1 MTVEPRYRRIIP
13 SDSSGNEYNSSNP
26 LPVEAT
32 LNVGDIEIG
41 AVEIKDGETDTRL
54 KVKSDGTDN
63 AAVVTQNSQPL
74 PTGAATQTTLAALE
88 GKDFA
93 TSTKQLPDDHNVNV
107 SNFPVTQQVAAISW
121 PLPSGA

>member
-41 AVEIKDGETDTRL
+41 AVEIKDGETDTYMRAT
-54 KVKSDGTDN
+54 DGDE
-63 AAVVTQNSQPL
+63 VVL
-74 PTGAATQTTLAALE
+74 FGE
-88 GKDFA
+88 
-93 TSTKQLPDDHNVNV
+93 KQ
-107 SNFPVTQQVAAISW
+107 
-121 PLPSGA
+121 